1 MWKRVSNLFRSP
13 AQPQMVAASLP
24 EYDVGDTV
32 AFTQSASIPEVRGKR
47 ATIVRKRHYQFADD
61 TIQTYVIKTEDG
73 HDFGFSITEDDIT
86 AYISISRELSTAERR
101 AWFDPDALSFFLEKT
116 TAQTLRCRAS
126 TAPDAP
132 WAAERYT
139 KSVDLIPGVISEP
152 GKRGGGPF
160 NFTYSMLLDAASER
174 AIEIEQYVEH
184 GIIRMFATVF
194 MPIGVLSNELQA
206 PIRHE
211 PSLKAASSP
220 LDLKTPAPVEE
231 PPLFL
236 PQEEGTGEPEKTVH
250 SAQIIPLHDA
260 FAALSQE
267 LRDMDDEDDEA
278 FDPQEPPKKIFKNDF
293 RRLDVR
299 EAERPSPQ
307 WNETPT
313 NPVPDFLLKPRDE
326 AVEKPDHLFKK
337 MFEPKHNQI
346 VTDTQSAEI
355 LMNEA
360 KRSGVS
366 VQETIRHMIGLSH
379 DEREMTTIEL
389 PLSDDDY
396 KMLAMRYQIRPD
408 KKDEIRKRM
417 SEELTRAISAAA
429 PKSRA

>member
-1 MWKRVSNLFRSP
+1 
-13 AQPQMVAASLP
+13 MVAASLP

-32 AFTQSASIPEVRGKR
+32 AFTQNSTIPELRGKR

-86 AYISISRELSTAERR
+86 AYLSISRELSTAERR

-116 TAQTLRCRAS
+116 TAQTLRCRAN
-126 TAPDAP
+126 TPMDAP

-139 KSVDLIPGVISEP
+139 KSIDLIPGVISEP

-174 AIEIEQYVEH
+174 AIEIEQYIEH

-194 MPIGVLSNELQA
+194 MPIGVLSNELHA

-211 PSLKAASSP
+211 PTLKAAAAP
-220 LDLKTPAPVEE
+220 LDLKTPAPAEE
-231 PPLFL
+231 PPLFIQ
-236 PQEEGTGEPEKTVH
+236 PEEEVDAPEKTVH

-267 LRDMDDEDDEA
+267 LRDMDDEDDIA
-278 FDPQEPPKKIFKNDF
+278 FDPAEAPKKIFKNDF

-299 EAERPSPQ
+299 EADRVSPQ
-307 WNETPT
+307 WNEAPS

-326 AVEKPDHLFKK
+326 AGEKPDHLFKK

-346 VTDTQSAEI
+346 VTDAQSAEI

-366 VQETIRHMIGLSH
+366 VQEMIRGVIGLNH
-379 DEREMTTIEL
+379 EEREMTTIEL

-429 PKSRA
+429 PKPRA

>member
-1 MWKRVSNLFRSP
+1 MWKRVSSLFRTQ
-13 AQPQMVAASLP
+13 AQPVTVSATLP

-32 AFTQSASIPEVRGKR
+32 GFTSAATIPELRGKR
-47 ATIVRKRHYQFADD
+47 ATIVRKRLYQFADD
-61 TIQTYVIKTEDG
+61 LIQTYVIKTEDG
-73 HDFGFSITEDDIT
+73 HDFGFSITEDDMT
-86 AYISISRELSTAERR
+86 SYLSISRELSSAERR

-126 TAPDAP
+126 DGHDTP

-139 KSVDLIPGVISEP
+139 KSVDLIAGVISEP

-160 NFTYSMLLDAASER
+160 NFTYSMLLDSASER
-174 AIEIEQYVEH
+174 AIEIEQYIEH

-194 MPIGVLSNELQA
+194 MPISALSMDVQPA
-206 PIRHE
+206 IRHE
-211 PSLKAASSP
+211 PAIKTAAP
-220 LDLKTPAPVEE
+220 LDLQTPVEDKE

-236 PQEEGTGEPEKTVH
+236 QEDEEEGAPDKNVH

-260 FAALSQE
+260 FAALSME
-267 LRDMDDEDDEA
+267 LRAMDDEEEA
-278 FDPQEPPKKIFKNDF
+278 AYDSEEPPRKIFKNDF

-299 EAERPSPQ
+299 EADRMPQ
-307 WNETPT
+307 WDNVNA

-326 AVEKPDHLFKK
+326 TGDKPDHLFKK

-346 VTDTQSAEI
+346 TCDAQSAEI

-360 KRSGVS
+360 KRNGVS
-366 VQETIRHMIGLSH
+366 VQEMIRTVVGLNH
-379 DEREMTTIEL
+379 DERQTATIEL

-396 KMLAMRYQIRPD
+396 KALAMRYQIRPD

-417 SEELTRAISAAA
+417 SEELSRAIGSVTGK
-429 PKSRA
+429 PRA